1 MRYPLIFSC
10 IDMPSFVFSCI
21 ILAYPI
27 LLPALL
33 VQVCVCVLK
42 HAIRLLRISE
52 RMRFMRHKGAE
63 DETMDFL
70 LNPSLRLHLMACVF
84 YAARNP
90 HRPFDSSSVDLC
102 FLFETICSF
111 SETDVTL
118 TMLVTLGVS
127 LLLYPPQPPFSSS
140 FSSST
145 SFTSSIEHRLQL
157 VFTHPFILSVLGP
170 TPNKTQQTFRCRFI
184 AALCIGIEKLI
195 ADTVNTV
202 NSILNGNINIL
213 TESASNTL
221 EVAAVDL
228 MNLISCV
235 PLIAE
240 SFGKYVLS
248 NQNTTSLI
256 FLVLVIIWIKLLLDI
271 IHAENVVY

>member
-1 MRYPLIFSC
+1 MRNN
-10 IDMPSFVFSCI
+10 
-21 ILAYPI
+21 
-27 LLPALL
+27 
-33 VQVCVCVLK
+33 
-42 HAIRLLRISE
+42 
-52 RMRFMRHKGAE
+52 GAE
-63 DETMDFL
+63 DEETMDFL
-70 LNPSLRLHLMACVF
+70 LNPSLRLHLIACVF

-90 HRPFDSSSVDLC
+90 YRPLDSSSVDLC

-111 SETDVTL
+111 SETDVIL
-118 TMLVTLGVS
+118 TMLVALGVS
-127 LLLYPPQPPFSSS
+127 LLLYPPQPPFSP
-140 FSSST
+140 SSSSSSSS

-170 TPNKTQQTFRCRFI
+170 APNKTHQTFRCRFI
-184 AALCIGIEKLI
+184 AALCIGMEKLI
-195 ADTVNTV
+195 IDTVNTV

-240 SFGKYVLS
+240 SFGKYVLLKS
-248 NQNTTSLI
+248 QKHNI
-256 FLVLVIIWIKLLLDI
+256 LDLYSAC
-271 IHAENVVY
+271 HYLM

>member
-1 MRYPLIFSC
+1 
-10 IDMPSFVFSCI
+10 
-21 ILAYPI
+21 
-27 LLPALL
+27 
-33 VQVCVCVLK
+33 VCVLK

-52 RMRFMRHKGAE
+52 RMRRMRNNGAE
-63 DETMDFL
+63 DEETMDFL
-70 LNPSLRLHLMACVF
+70 LNPSLRLHLIACVF

-90 HRPFDSSSVDLC
+90 YRPFDSSSVDLC
-102 FLFETICSF
+102 LLFETICSF

-127 LLLYPPQPPFSSS
+127 LLLYPPQPPFSP
-140 FSSST
+140 SSSS

-170 TPNKTQQTFRCRFI
+170 APNKTHQTFRCRFI
-184 AALCIGIEKLI
+184 AALCIGMEKLI
-195 ADTVNTV
+195 TDTVNTV
-202 NSILNGNINIL
+202 NSILNGNINTL
-213 TESASNTL
+213 TETASNTL

-240 SFGKYVLS
+240 SFGKYVL
-248 NQNTTSLI
+248 
-256 FLVLVIIWIKLLLDI
+256 LLSQKHSILDLYSAC
-271 IHAENVVY
+271 HYLM

>member
-1 MRYPLIFSC
+1 
-10 IDMPSFVFSCI
+10 
-21 ILAYPI
+21 
-27 LLPALL
+27 
-33 VQVCVCVLK
+33 VCVLK

-52 RMRFMRHKGAE
+52 RMRRMRNNGAE
-63 DETMDFL
+63 DEETMDFL
-70 LNPSLRLHLMACVF
+70 LNPSLRLHLIACVF

-90 HRPFDSSSVDLC
+90 YRPLDSSSVDLC

-127 LLLYPPQPPFSSS
+127 LLLYPPQPPFSP
-140 FSSST
+140 SSSS

-170 TPNKTQQTFRCRFI
+170 APNKTHQTFRCRFI
-184 AALCIGIEKLI
+184 AALCIGMEKLI
-195 ADTVNTV
+195 TDTVNTV

-240 SFGKYVLS
+240 SFGKYVLLKS
-248 NQNTTSLI
+248 QKHNI
-256 FLVLVIIWIKLLLDI
+256 LDLYSAC
-271 IHAENVVY
+271 HYLM

>member
-1 MRYPLIFSC
+1 MLCSA
-10 IDMPSFVFSCI
+10 SSCI
-21 ILAYPI
+21 ILADSI
-27 LLPALL
+27 LLPAVLE
-33 VQVCVCVLK
+33 QVCVCVLK

-52 RMRFMRHKGAE
+52 RIRRMRNNGAE
-63 DETMDFL
+63 EEDTMDFL
-70 LNPSLRLHLMACVF
+70 LDPSLRLHLIACVF
-84 YAARNP
+84 YAARNQY
-90 HRPFDSSSVDLC
+90 RPLDSSSVDLC

-140 FSSST
+140 SSSSCSSSSS

-170 TPNKTQQTFRCRFI
+170 APNKTHQTFRCRFI
-184 AALCIGIEKLI
+184 AALCIGMEKLI
-195 ADTVNTV
+195 TDTVNTV

-228 MNLISCV
+228 MNLISCL

-240 SFGKYVLS
+240 SFGKYVLKS
-248 NQNTTSLI
+248 QNTTSLI
-256 FLVLVIIWIKLLLDI
+256 SIVLVII
-271 IHAENVVY
+271 